1 VRVVD
6 LIEKKREGGAH
17 SREELEGLVGGYLR
31 GEVPDYQ
38 VAAWLMAVCWR
49 GMLSSEAATLTQVMA
64 ASGVQLDLSPIG
76 RTVADKHSTGGVGD
90 KTSLV
95 VMPLVAACGV
105 PVGKMS
111 GRGLGFT
118 GGTIDKLESFS
129 GIRVDLD
136 ASVFVRQLG
145 EVGMVITGQSVDL
158 APADGKLYAL
168 RDVTGTVPSLPLI
181 ASSIM
186 SKKLA
191 AGANVIVL
199 DVKTGSG
206 AFMRDR
212 DSARGLAQA
221 MVDIGLA
228 AGRRMAAVVS
238 DMSQPLGR
246 AVGNALEVAEAL
258 DTLEG
263 HGPPEL
269 AEFAVELASIIVELA
284 SDDDAPTAGAEDPRS
299 ADHSGATSAR
309 GQAPHSGAAS
319 ARGQAPRPGAAS
331 ARRRVEE
338 ALRSGAALRAFR
350 RMIEAQAG
358 SPAAFDDRSRLPTAR
373 LQRPLLA
380 ETGGYVERLDAL
392 TIARAGILLGG
403 GRERKGDPID
413 LSVGIV
419 LQARVGDQVPRGA
432 PIAVL
437 HANDEERLAQAEHLL
452 RSGLEVA
459 ATPVEPL
466 PIILERL
473 LTPAGPPPASLAGQ
487 RA

>member
-1 VRVVD
+1 VRIVD

-17 SREELEGLVGGYLR
+17 SREELQTLVGGYVR

-38 VAAWLMAVCWR
+38 VAAWLMTVCWR
-49 GMLSSEAATLTQVMA
+49 GMLPEEAATLTQVMA
-64 ASGVQLDLSPIG
+64 ASGSQLDLSPIG
-76 RTVADKHSTGGVGD
+76 RSVADKHSTGGVGD

-105 PVGKMS
+105 PVAKMS

-118 GGTIDKLESFS
+118 GGTIDKLESFP

-136 ASVFVRQLG
+136 ASAFVRQLG

-191 AGANVIVL
+191 AGANVVLL

-212 DSARGLAQA
+212 DSARELAQA
-221 MVDIGLA
+221 MVGIGVA

-269 AEFAVELASIIVELA
+269 TEFAVELASIIVELA
-284 SDDDAPTAGAEDPRS
+284 SDDAPTAGAEDPRL
-299 ADHSGATSAR
+299 APA
-309 GQAPHSGAAS
+309 QAEQSGAAS
-319 ARGQAPRPGAAS
+319 ARG
-331 ARRRVEE
+331 RVAE

-350 RMIEAQAG
+350 RMIEAQG
-358 SPAAFDDRSRLPTAR
+358 GNPAAFDDRSRLPTAR
-373 LQRPLLA
+373 LRRPLLA
-380 ETGGYVERLDAL
+380 ETGGYVARLDAL

-419 LQARVGDQVPRGA
+419 LLAKVGEQVQPGE

-437 HANDEERLAQAEHLL
+437 HANDEQRLAQAEGLL
-452 RSGLEVA
+452 RSGLEIV
-459 ATPVEPL
+459 ATPVQPL

-473 LTPAGPPPASLAGQ
+473 LTPAAPPPA
-487 RA
+487 RAPLSGKRV

>member
-1 VRVVD
+1 VRIVD
-6 LIEKKREGGAH
+6 LIEKKRDGGAH
-17 SREELEGLVGGYLR
+17 SREELEALVGGYTR

-49 GMLSSEAATLTQVMA
+49 GMLPEELTRLTQVMA
-64 ASGVQLDLSPIG
+64 ASGTQLDLSPIG
-76 RTVADKHSTGGVGD
+76 RPVADKHSTGGVGD

-118 GGTIDKLESFS
+118 GGTIDKLECFA
-129 GIRVDLD
+129 GIRLDLD
-136 ASVFVRQLG
+136 APAFVRQLG
-145 EVGMVITGQSVDL
+145 DVGMVITGQSADL

-191 AGANVIVL
+191 AGADVIVL

-206 AFMRDR
+206 AFMRER
-212 DSARGLAQA
+212 DSARALARA
-221 MVDIGLA
+221 MVEIGTA

-246 AVGNALEVAEAL
+246 AVGNALEIAEAL

-269 AEFAVELASIIVELA
+269 TDFALELASTIVALA
-284 SDDDAPTAGAEDPRS
+284 SEARAASSHDPRP
-299 ADHSGATSAR
+299 AVGAR
-309 GQAPHSGAAS
+309 PH
-319 ARGQAPRPGAAS
+319 PEPGAARGDVDPAEARS
-331 ARRRVEE
+331 ARERVLH
-338 ALRSGAALRAFR
+338 ALHSAAGLRAFR
-350 RMIEAQAG
+350 RMVEAQG
-358 SPAAFDDRSRLPTAR
+358 GDPAAFDNRSRLPTAR

-380 ETGGYVERLDAL
+380 EMNGYLARLDAL

-403 GRERKGDPID
+403 GRERKGEPID
-413 LSVGIV
+413 LSVGVV
-419 LQARVGDQVPRGA
+419 LQAKIGDEVRRGE
-432 PIAVL
+432 PIAVV
-437 HANDEERLAQAEHLL
+437 HANDEQRLARAEHAL
-452 RSGLEVA
+452 RGALEIA
-459 ATPVEPL
+459 ATPVQPPPL
-466 PIILERL
+466 ILERL
-473 LTPAGPPPASLAGQ
+473 LAPAAPPLAPASA
-487 RA
+487 

>member
-1 VRVVD
+1 MRVVD
-6 LIEKKREGGAH
+6 LIEKKRDGGVH
-17 SREELEGLVGGYLR
+17 SREELEALIGGYVR
-31 GEVPDYQ
+31 GDVPDYQ

-49 GMLSSEAATLTQVMA
+49 GMPAEEVATLTQVMA
-64 ASGVQLDLSPIG
+64 ASGTQLDLSPVG
-76 RTVADKHSTGGVGD
+76 RPVADKHSTGGVGD

-118 GGTIDKLESFS
+118 GGTIDKLESFP

-136 ASVFVRQLG
+136 AQAFVRQLDR
-145 EVGMVITGQSVDL
+145 VGMVITGQSADL

-191 AGANVIVL
+191 AGAHVIVL

-206 AFMRDR
+206 AFMRER
-212 DSARGLAQA
+212 ESARELAQA
-221 MVDIGLA
+221 MVDIGQA

-269 AEFAVELASIIVELA
+269 TAFALELASTIVGLA
-284 SDDDAPTAGAEDPRS
+284 SDNPSPR
-299 ADHSGATSAR
+299 A
-309 GQAPHSGAAS
+309 
-319 ARGQAPRPGAAS
+319 
-331 ARRRVEE
+331 RVED
-338 ALRSGAALRAFR
+338 ALRSRAGMRAFR
-350 RMIEAQAG
+350 RMVEAQAG
-358 SPAAFDDRSRLPTAR
+358 NPAAFDDRSRLPAAR
-373 LQRPLLA
+373 LQRAVRA
-380 ETGGYVERLDAL
+380 ETDGYLARLDAL
-392 TIARAGILLGG
+392 TIARVGILLGG

-413 LSVGIV
+413 LSVGVV
-419 LQARVGDQVPRGA
+419 LQAKIGDAVRRGQ

-437 HANDEERLAQAEHLL
+437 HANEEQRLAQAEHLL
-452 RSGLEVA
+452 RSALEVA
-459 ATPVEPL
+459 ATPVQPPPL
-466 PIILERL
+466 ILERL
-473 LTPAGPPPASLAGQ
+473 LAPAAPPPAAAPLSGRLA
-487 RA
+487 

>member
-1 VRVVD
+1 MRVVD
-6 LIEKKREGGAH
+6 LIEKKRDGGVH
-17 SREELEGLVGGYLR
+17 SRDELEALIGGYVR

-49 GMLSSEAATLTQVMA
+49 GMPAEELATLTQVMA
-64 ASGVQLDLSPIG
+64 ASGSQLDLSPVG
-76 RTVADKHSTGGVGD
+76 RPVADKHSTGGVGD

-118 GGTIDKLESFS
+118 GGTIDKLESFP

-136 ASVFVRQLG
+136 AQAFVRQL
-145 EVGMVITGQSVDL
+145 EQVGMVITGQSADL

-191 AGANVIVL
+191 AGAQVIVL

-206 AFMRDR
+206 AFMRER
-212 DSARGLAQA
+212 DSARALAQA
-221 MVDIGLA
+221 MVDIGRA

-269 AEFAVELASIIVELA
+269 TAFALELASTIVGLA
-284 SDDDAPTAGAEDPRS
+284 SQE
-299 ADHSGATSAR
+299 TSAR
-309 GQAPHSGAAS
+309 G
-319 ARGQAPRPGAAS
+319 
-331 ARRRVEE
+331 RVED
-338 ALRSGAALRAFR
+338 ALRCGAGLDAFR
-350 RMIEAQAG
+350 RMVEAQG
-358 SPAAFDDRSRLPTAR
+358 GDPGAFDDRSRLPAAR
-373 LQRPLLA
+373 LQRSVLA
-380 ETGGYVERLDAL
+380 ATDGYLARLDAL
-392 TIARAGILLGG
+392 TIARVGILLGG
-403 GRERKGDPID
+403 GRERKGEPID
-413 LSVGIV
+413 LSVGVV
-419 LQARVGDQVPRGA
+419 LQAKIGDEVRRDE

-437 HANDEERLAQAEHLL
+437 HANDELRLAEAEDVL
-452 RSGLEVA
+452 RSAFDVGA
-459 ATPVEPL
+459 AAVQPP

-473 LTPAGPPPASLAGQ
+473 LAPAVPPPPAASLAGGS
-487 RA
+487 A